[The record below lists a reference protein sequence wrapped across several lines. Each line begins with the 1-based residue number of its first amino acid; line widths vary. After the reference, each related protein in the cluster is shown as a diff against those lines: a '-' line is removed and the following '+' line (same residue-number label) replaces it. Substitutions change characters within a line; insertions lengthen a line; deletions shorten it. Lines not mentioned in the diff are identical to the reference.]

1 MGGWGD
7 FPLGAVSTP
16 QELGAAG
23 PCWLQGTSPS
33 RPLQGIMLLSAS
45 DIWVKMLN
53 YLAAVARWILK
64 QLTNAKN
71 RQLDLFLGFCQK
83 AAVCCSLS
91 SSLCLMLPAAL
102 GVCFSLSERRLRAS
116 GTAVLGRGSTRLGV
130 LFFFFFFLHYWHCYC
145 DSGQWACCI
154 ACLQRLDFT
163 VPHSCCGDNSRNHS
177 NLKGA

>member
-16 QELGAAG
+16 QELRAAG

-33 RPLQGIMLLSAS
+33 RPSQGIMLLSAS

-64 QLTNAKN
+64 QLTSAKN
-71 RQLDLFLGFCQK
+71 RQLDPFLGFCQK

-102 GVCFSLSERRLRAS
+102 GVCFSLSKRRLHAS

-130 LFFFFFFLHYWHCYC
+130 LFLFFFSTLL
-145 DSGQWACCI
+145 A
-154 ACLQRLDFT
+154 LL
-163 VPHSCCGDNSRNHS
+163 
-177 NLKGA
+177 L